1 MIEFYQLVELIDS
14 RIKNNIKDADYIKLM
29 YLVSK
34 IYKIIEEQQDTE
46 LEEECD
52 YGGQYI

>member
-1 MIEFYQLVELIDS
+1 MIEFYQLVDLIDS

-34 IYKIIEEQQDTE
+34 IYKIIEEQQETE